1 MDMNMLYYLYMM
13 KNIKN
18 NFIVYSVF
26 GLEILAASA
35 LAISMGA
42 MLLSPIM
49 AHAQE
54 SDGVNVTFGDPSA
67 RNNTNSGSN
76 NVVTNPNPVPVIN
89 SINPTAVMLN
99 SGSDTITITGS
110 NFIRSSVVRL
120 NGSDRATTYV
130 NSGKLTAQLNHG
142 DTTTLG
148 THSVTVYNPG
158 PGGGSSNITYLNI
171 KSNTVAKASTSTA
184 AKSTTRTTTSTSNSG
199 GSFIP
204 SNTGDDLSLV
214 AGNAIFGSNS
224 FMPTG
229 LVQWILFAILILL
242 IVIITR
248 KIFVGDDEKNRPLK
262 HA

>member
-1 MDMNMLYYLYMM
+1 MI

-18 NFIVYSVF
+18 NFIVYSVI
-26 GLEILAASA
+26 GLEILTASA
-35 LAISMGA
+35 LTISLGA
-42 MLLSPIM
+42 MLLFPVM
-49 AHAQE
+49 AHAQQ
-54 SDGVNVTFGDPSA
+54 SDGENFIYGDPNA
-67 RNNTNSGSN
+67 RNNSNTNSGN
-76 NVVTNPNPVPVIN
+76 NSTNTNPNPFPTIN

-99 SGSDTITITGS
+99 SSPDTIVITGS

-120 NGSDRATTYV
+120 NGSDRATTYA
-130 NSGKLTAQLNHG
+130 NSGKLNAQLNHG
-142 DTTTLG
+142 DTLNLG

-171 KSNTVAKASTSTA
+171 KSSTA
-184 AKSTTRTTTSTSNSG
+184 TITKATTRTTTSTSNSNSNSNSG

-204 SNTGDDLSLV
+204 NNTGDDLSLV
-214 AGNAIFGSNS
+214 ASNAIFGSNS
-224 FMPTG
+224 FLPSGIM
-229 LVQWILFAILILL
+229 QWILFAILILL

>member
-1 MDMNMLYYLYMM
+1 MHMM

-26 GLEILAASA
+26 GLEILTASA
-35 LAISMGA
+35 LAISLGA
-42 MLLSPIM
+42 MLLSPTM
-49 AHAQE
+49 AHAQ
-54 SDGVNVTFGDPSA
+54 SDGENVTYGDPNRVIENNNNNSS
-67 RNNTNSGSN
+67 NNTNNS
-76 NVVTNPNPVPVIN
+76 TRNPVPAIN
-89 SINPTAVMLN
+89 SINPTAVLLN
-99 SGSDTITITGS
+99 SSPDVITITGS

-120 NGSDRATTYV
+120 NGSDRATTYA

-171 KSNTVAKASTSTA
+171 KSNTSTVAKASTSTV
-184 AKSTTRTTTSTSNSG
+184 AKTTTTRTTTSSNSNSG

-204 SNTGDDLSLV
+204 SNNGDDLSLV

-229 LVQWILFAILILL
+229 LLQWILFAILILL